1 MTVEIIEKL
10 RMGGTEKLDSLK
22 CSISS
27 DQLEE
32 EELLLKLAV
41 FSQW

>member
-10 RMGGTEKLDSLK
+10 RMGGSEKLK